1 VNVKGR
7 LIQDEVNMRGRL
19 KLKLKNKILFC
30 ICLLFLIGI
39 IIICRVVFAKNN
51 IYNNNEK
58 IVKYDYSY
66 NYTNRIGE
74 GENSNDKID
83 IKYSGF
89 YGTDTIWILESKEE
103 SEITF
108 NYDSIVN
115 SGDFKAVLINSQN
128 EIENILEGTDQGNKT
143 MKLAKG
149 KYKFKLVGRNAEG
162 KVKISIDKNKSIE
175 VSKPNKR

>member
-1 VNVKGR
+1 
-7 LIQDEVNMRGRL
+7 M
-19 KLKLKNKILFC
+19 KLKNKILLC

-39 IIICRVVFAKNN
+39 IINCGVVFAKNN

-58 IVKYDYSY
+58 IVEEDYSY

-108 NYDSIVN
+108 NYDSTVN
-115 SGDFKAVLINSQN
+115 SGGFKAVLISPQK
-128 EIENILEGTDQGNKT
+128 EIENILEGTEQG
-143 MKLAKG
+143 
-149 KYKFKLVGRNAEG
+149 
-162 KVKISIDKNKSIE
+162 
-175 VSKPNKR
+175 

>member
-1 VNVKGR
+1 
-7 LIQDEVNMRGRL
+7 M
-19 KLKLKNKILFC
+19 KLQNKSVFC
-30 ICLLFLIGI
+30 ICLLFLIGT
-39 IIICRVVFAKNN
+39 IIICGVVFAKNN

-74 GENSNDKID
+74 GENSDDKID

-108 NYDSIVN
+108 NYDSTVN
-115 SGDFKAVLINSQN
+115 SGDFKAVLINPQK
-128 EIENILEGTDQGNKT
+128 EVKNILEGTGQGNKT

-162 KVKISIDKNKSIE
+162 QVKISINKNNNIEITKS
-175 VSKPNKR
+175 NKR